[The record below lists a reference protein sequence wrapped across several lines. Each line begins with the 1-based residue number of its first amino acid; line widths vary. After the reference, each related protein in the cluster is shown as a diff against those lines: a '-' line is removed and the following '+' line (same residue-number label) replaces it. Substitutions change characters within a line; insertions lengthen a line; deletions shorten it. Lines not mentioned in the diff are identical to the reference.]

1 MSPCARIATLLLLA
15 IHLAAAALPCPKA
28 KLPDLAPDSGALA
41 GSAAHPC
48 PGHAHDESAPS
59 TWLDSLCPCGCES
72 GGAPPSLDGSRIP
85 PALLLADLP
94 ALRASDR
101 ADLVAPPLRPARVA
115 LAPPDHVPLARA

>member
-15 IHLAAAALPCPKA
+15 IHLGAAALPCPKA
-28 KLPDLAPDSGALA
+28 KLPDLSDSGAVA
-41 GSAAHPC
+41 GGTAHPC
-48 PGHAHDESAPS
+48 PGHAHDGAPA
-59 TWLDSLCPCGCES
+59 TWLDSACPCGCES
-72 GGAPPSLDGSRIP
+72 GAPANVDGSRIP